1 MATHFKTIPWA
12 LGASMYEVNIRQY
25 TQEGNF
31 IAFQKNLPRLKNM
44 GIDVL
49 WFMPI
54 TPISM
59 ELRQGTLGS
68 YYACSSYTSINP
80 EFGTLTDFKN
90 LVNEAQSL
98 GFKIII
104 DWVANH
110 TGLDHHWVKEHPE
123 YYIKDA
129 LGNFTE
135 KNGWHDV
142 IDLDFSNTNL
152 RKAMISAMKFW
163 VDECNIDG
171 FRCDMAHLV
180 PLDFW
185 KNARVACEAN
195 KHLFWLAECEE
206 VPYHDVFD
214 VTYSWQLMHATENVF
229 KENTDL
235 NEVYNVLH
243 GYTQYPSGAKKLFF
257 TSNHDENSWNGTEYE
272 KYGNAAKALA
282 VLTCTWNAMPLIY
295 SGQENPNHKRLKF
308 FDKDVIEWTSEPKLH
323 SFYKTL
329 LALNKTNVISNG
341 ETFILPSTNNKV
353 MVYLRRSE
361 GEVALVL
368 LNLSAENKIKIFV
381 EHQWLE
387 GVFTNIFS
395 GLSFSFTNKE
405 NFELQAFEY
414 LVYYK
419 KQIFT

>member
-1 MATHFKTIPWA
+1 MATHFTTVPWA
-12 LGASMYEVNIRQY
+12 SGASMYEVNLRQY
-25 TQEGNF
+25 TQEGTF
-31 IAFQKNLPRLKNM
+31 ASFQKSLPRLKDM

-68 YYACSSYTSINP
+68 YYACSSYTKINP
-80 EFGTLTDFKN
+80 EFGTLDDFKN
-90 LVNEAQSL
+90 LVSEAHSL

-123 YYIKDA
+123 YYIVDEQ
-129 LGNFTE
+129 GNFTE

-142 IDLDFSNTNL
+142 IDLDFRNTNL
-152 RKAMISAMKFW
+152 QKALITAMKFW
-163 VDECNIDG
+163 VDECDIDG

-206 VPYHDVFD
+206 IRYHDVFD

-243 GYTQYPSGAKKLFF
+243 AYTQYPSGAKKLFF

-282 VLTCTWNAMPLIY
+282 VFTCTWNAMPLIY

-308 FDKDVIEWTSEPKLH
+308 FDKDVIEWNNEPKLH

-329 LALNKTNVISNG
+329 LALNKTHGISNG

-361 GEVALVL
+361 NEVAIVL
-368 LNLSAENKIKIFV
+368 LNLSGENKIKILV
-381 EHQWLE
+381 EHEWLV
-387 GVFTNIFS
+387 GIFTNIFS

-419 KQIFT
+419 K

>member
-185 KNARVACEAN
+185 KESRVACELD
-195 KHLFWLAECEE
+195 KPLFWLAECEE

-243 GYTQYPSGAKKLFF
+243 AYTQYPSGAKKLFF